1 MTFASRNPAD
11 NTLLERFEL
20 LPDAELDC
28 ALEQAAQ
35 AAACWRSTS
44 FAERG
49 ALLVRMAELIEQRRE
64 QLALLAHE
72 EMGKLLA
79 EALGEVDKCAV
90 ACRHYAEHAEGMLQD
105 ELIETAASRSLVSY
119 EPLGAVLAIMPWN
132 FPYWQVF
139 RFLAPTLMAGNSALL
154 KHAPNVPRCAAAMAQ
169 LALDAGAPAGLFTN
183 LFIDNEQSAKVIAD
197 PRVHGVAFT
206 GSERA
211 GRQIGALAGANL
223 KKVVLELGGSDPFIV
238 LEDADL
244 DQAVDVAVRA
254 RYSNAGQICIAAKRF
269 IVVDAVAREFTDKL
283 VARVQALQPGESLAP
298 MARADLRDELHRQ
311 VEESISEGAVPLLGC
326 KPVDGDGFYYAA
338 SVLDNVQL
346 GMTAFDEEMFGP
358 VAGIVRARDE
368 QDAVALA
375 NATRFGLGAS
385 IWTADTE
392 KGEQMARQI
401 EAGAVFV
408 NAQVA
413 SDVRMPFG
421 GIKASGL
428 GRELGE
434 HGIREF
440 CNVKSIWV
448 A

>member
-1 MTFASRNPAD
+1 MIYATHNPAD
-11 NTLLERFEL
+11 DVQLKTFPLTADDALEAVLEHASRAAAQWRGVSFEKRGEL
-20 LPDAELDC
+20 LQRVADLLTERRELLAEL
-28 ALEQAAQ
+28 
-35 AAACWRSTS
+35 
-44 FAERG
+44 
-49 ALLVRMAELIEQRRE
+49 
-64 QLALLAHE
+64 AHI
-72 EMGKLLA
+72 EMGKLLP
-79 EALGEVDKCAV
+79 EALGEVDKCAL
-90 ACRHYAEHAEGMLQD
+90 ACRHYAEHSEAMLQD
-105 ELIETAASRSLVSY
+105 EMIETPASRSLVSY
-119 EPLGAVLAIMPWN
+119 EPLGVVLAIMPWN
-132 FPYWQVF
+132 FPFWQVF
-139 RFLAPTLMAGNSALL
+139 RFLAPSLMAGNAAVL
-154 KHAPNVPRCAAAMAQ
+154 KHAPNVPQCAEAMAQ
-169 LALDAGAPAGLFTN
+169 ILVDAGAPQGLFAN
-183 LFIDNEQSAKVIAD
+183 IFVDNDQAAQVIAD

-238 LEDADL
+238 LDDADI
-244 DQAVDVAVRA
+244 DAAVEVAVRA

-269 IVVDAVAREFTDKL
+269 IVVDAIAREFTEKL
-283 VARVQALQPGESLAP
+283 VERVKALVPGETLAP

-311 VEESISEGAVPLLGC
+311 VEESIAEGAQPLLGC
-326 KPVDGDGFYYAA
+326 APVEGAGFYYQP
-338 SVLDNVQL
+338 SILDNVKL
-346 GMTAFDEEMFGP
+346 GMTAFSEEMFGP
-358 VAGIVRARDE
+358 VAGVVRARDE
-368 QDAVALA
+368 QDAIALA

-385 IWTADTE
+385 LWTADVAR
-392 KGEQMARQI
+392 GEALARQI

-440 CNVKSIWV
+440 CNVKSVWV

>member
-11 NTLLERFEL
+11 NTLLESFPL
-20 LPDAELDC
+20 LPNAELDC

-35 AAACWRSTS
+35 AAAYWRGTRFS
-44 FAERG
+44 ERG
-49 ALLVRMAELIEQRRE
+49 ALLIRIAELIEQRRE
-64 QLALLAHE
+64 QLAQMAHE

-105 ELIETAASRSLVSY
+105 ELIETVASRSLVSY

-154 KHAPNVPRCAAAMAQ
+154 KHAPNVPRCAAAMVQ
-169 LALDAGAPAGLFTN
+169 LAVDAGAPAGLFTN
-183 LFIDNEQSAKVIAD
+183 LYIDNDQAARVIAD

-269 IVVDAVAREFTDKL
+269 IVVDAIAREFTEKL
-283 VARVQALQPGESLAP
+283 VARVQALKPGESIAP
-298 MARADLRDELHRQ
+298 MARADLRDELHAQ
-311 VEESISEGAVPLLGC
+311 VKESIAEGAVPLLGC
-326 KPVDGDGFYYAA
+326 EPVEGEGFYYAP
-338 SVLDNVQL
+338 SILDNVQL
-346 GMTAFDEEMFGP
+346 GMTAFNEELFGP
-358 VAGIVRARDE
+358 VASIVRARDE
-368 QDAVALA
+368 QDAIVLA

-385 IWTADTE
+385 IWTADVE
-392 KGEQMARQI
+392 KGEMMARQI